1 MGGKSVYLYIILIQR
16 TVEMRKDTQ
25 IWLYWIVTKSI
36 ARKYAFDIWLFIFTT
51 SVVYIMEFTDF
62 RIPLYLDVD
71 CKTINDI
78 IYFSCSTYS
87 ITFIALLV
95 NSISKEWKKY
105 IDMYPHIKTILRRT
119 LGVYSDRIS
128 WFISEYEIATNKKSF
143 SFKDEDFNKII
154 DSYKQEE
161 EIKAYCRHNNVI
173 ATQIYYDMEALMK
186 FSDCISSDML
196 SNIYSISTNLFIL
209 KYKDVEYKDLS
220 LYKAIFY
227 KYERELR
234 EEYIKLK
241 KHSIKIF
248 GNKVLPKNLAI
259 ENFYKNH

>member
-1 MGGKSVYLYIILIQR
+1 MK
-16 TVEMRKDTQ
+16 KDTQ

-36 ARKYAFDIWLFIFTT
+36 ARKYAFDIWSFIFTIT
-51 SVVYIMEFTDF
+51 VVYIMEFTDF

-71 CKTINDI
+71 CETINDI

-95 NSISKEWKKY
+95 NSIFKEWKKY
-105 IDMYPHIKTILRRT
+105 VDMYPHIKTILRRT
-119 LGVYSDRIS
+119 LGVYSTRIS
-128 WFISEYEIATNKKSF
+128 WFISEYEIATNKRSF
-143 SFKDEDFNKII
+143 SFKDEDFNQII

-161 EIKAYCRHNNVI
+161 DITSYCRNNYVI

-186 FSDCISSDML
+186 FSDCIDSKML
-196 SNIYSISTNLFIL
+196 SNIHSISSNLFIL
-209 KYKDVEYKDLS
+209 KYKNEEYNDLT

-234 EEYIKLK
+234 EDFKKLK
-241 KHSIKIF
+241 KQSIKIF
-248 GNKVLPKNLAI
+248 GNKIISEGP
-259 ENFYKNH
+259 EY